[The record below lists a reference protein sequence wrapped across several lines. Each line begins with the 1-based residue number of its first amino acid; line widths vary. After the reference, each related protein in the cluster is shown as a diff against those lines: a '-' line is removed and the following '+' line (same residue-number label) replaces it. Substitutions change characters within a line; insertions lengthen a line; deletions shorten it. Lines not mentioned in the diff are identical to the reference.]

1 MADIIL
7 SKQSTS
13 DEIKAYFNLVVHIIE
28 TSREEFPINLDS
40 VWPLVY
46 GRKEEAVRALI
57 SDPQFMESVDYQV
70 LRKNAENPLG
80 GRPSNEYYLSVPCL
94 EYFIARK
101 VRAVFEVYRQVFHK
115 TRKMLQLHAIPA
127 NPQLQFVQTQMYL
140 ADALSERLRLN
151 DASRLGMY
159 QSIAAPYGLAIPQY
173 VPSKGIHKS
182 AKDLLEEM
190 GKPMSVIRFNTLLE
204 DQGYLETKT
213 RTSKG
218 GVKKFKSITAK
229 GEHYGENQV
238 SPKNQNET
246 QPHWYA
252 DKFMELYNL
261 VTA

>member
-46 GRKEEAVRALI
+46 QRKDHAVRDLTE
-57 SDPQFMESVDYQV
+57 QFIKDVDFQV
-70 LRKNAENPLG
+70 FPKIGENG

-115 TRKMLQLHAIPA
+115 TREMLQLHAIPA

-204 DQGYLETKT
+204 EQGYLETKT

-229 GEHYGENQV
+229 GEPYGENQV

-252 DKFMELYNL
+252 DRFTELYNL